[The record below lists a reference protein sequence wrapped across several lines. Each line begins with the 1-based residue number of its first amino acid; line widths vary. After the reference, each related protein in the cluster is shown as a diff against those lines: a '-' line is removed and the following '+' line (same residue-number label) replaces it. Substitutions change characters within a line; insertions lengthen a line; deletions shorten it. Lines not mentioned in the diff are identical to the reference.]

1 MSGCADFGWGGKRGC
16 ERMGLRAGLRAGL
29 LVGHGWGGERGCELQ
44 RLGLH
49 VWGGKRWLRGAS
61 RGWNCMRVC
70 GWGGKWGCARME
82 LREGLR
88 VGQQAGRH
96 AGRAPQAQTR
106 PSVRRH
112 TNEEQMQTR

>member
-29 LVGHGWGGERGCELQ
+29 LVGHGWGGERGCELL

-82 LREGLR
+82 LREGFGWGSKQAVMR
-88 VGQQAGRH
+88 VGLHRLRH
-96 AGRAPQAQTR
+96 GRASGGTPTK
-106 PSVRRH
+106 SKCK
-112 TNEEQMQTR
+112 